1 MKHRSFTEEL
11 ARSRGDACRGE
22 ETLGIFVQARETS
35 PVSASTCAEQAS
47 NVYGSF
53 VYNTPICLRAGE
65 QAPPPPSS
73 EGAATWPSP
82 AHPAARV
89 PIRPDLSG
97 QGGRKSS
104 LASCSAATVTRPRID
119 PATRRK
125 EGVPRLAC
133 SDSDAISTE
142 LAASSLSARP
152 RNRAANVRK
161 LLRILRTEFGKR
173 CAMPRKDEMHWPE
186 RPQLRRIQTA
196 FTGMIQ
202 PLLLAWPP
210 HGRGDILPGYPQSQ
224 VTASRVGLL

>member
-22 ETLGIFVQARETS
+22 ETLGIFVQARESS

-82 AHPAARV
+82 AHQAARV

-97 QGGRKSS
+97 QGGSKIFASS
-104 LASCSAATVTRPRID
+104 PAAATVTRPGSIRPLVVWYSLLEEHNLSSVLHNFL
-119 PATRRK
+119 PA
-125 EGVPRLAC
+125 L
-133 SDSDAISTE
+133 
-142 LAASSLSARP
+142 
-152 RNRAANVRK
+152 
-161 LLRILRTEFGKR
+161 
-173 CAMPRKDEMHWPE
+173 
-186 RPQLRRIQTA
+186 
-196 FTGMIQ
+196 
-202 PLLLAWPP
+202 
-210 HGRGDILPGYPQSQ
+210 
-224 VTASRVGLL
+224 